1 MHTSTD
7 DPQTPTDEL
16 RTAPATDAA
25 PLRDVFAKARHHER
39 AELLAAA
46 RAADVIPYFH
56 VLSTPAMPVVE
67 MEGAQRIM
75 LGSNNYLGLTG
86 DERVL
91 AGAQDAL
98 HRYGTGLTG
107 SRPLNGTTPLH
118 LELEAEIAEWMGSE
132 DALVFTTGHQANLGT
147 LGTILG
153 VGDTVIADSGD
164 HASILDGCLLSR
176 AKLRPFRHNRLEKLE
191 KMLQRAEGDGGG
203 VLVVVDGVFSME
215 GDIAPLVDICEL
227 CERYGARLMVDEAH
241 GAGVL
246 GARGAGTAEL
256 LGLEDRVDLRVGTFS
271 KSLASCGGFVAG
283 PADVLEYLR
292 YYSRAFIFTASAVPA
307 ALGAALAA
315 LRVLRSPD
323 GAALLERVLG
333 NAWRLR
339 DGLEQL
345 GFAVVAPQSLPP
357 RPSVIGAQAASH
369 PLAAQVAPNPQAA
382 DGASHPTG
390 AAPGVRLDP
399 QGAPAIVTPIVPVLV
414 GDDWKAALLWRA
426 LYDAGV
432 FVNTALHPA
441 VPPGGAL
448 LRTSVMA
455 THDEAVIDRALDA
468 FARVKHTFEAAHGPL
483 PRPKEKGRF

>member
-1 MHTSTD
+1 MDTAKDAPANMHTSTD
-7 DPQTPTDEL
+7 
-16 RTAPATDAA
+16 
-25 PLRDVFAKARHHER
+25 VFAKVRGHER
-39 AELLAAA
+39 SELLSAA
-46 RAADVIPYFH
+46 READILPYFH
-56 VLSTPAMPVVE
+56 VLSSPAMPVVE
-67 MEGAQRIM
+67 MEGARRIM

-107 SRPLNGTTPLH
+107 SRLLNGTIPLH
-118 LELEAEIAEWMGSE
+118 LELEAEIAQWMNTE
-132 DALVFTTGHQANLGT
+132 DAIVFTTGHQANIGT
-147 LGTILG
+147 LGTLLAP
-153 VGDTVIADSGD
+153 GDTVIADAGD

-176 AKLRPFRHNRLEKLE
+176 AKLRPFRHNRLDKLE
-191 KMLQRAEGDGGG
+191 KMLDRARNDGGG

-215 GDIAPLVDICEL
+215 GDIAPLREICDL

-256 LGLEDRVDLRVGTFS
+256 LGVEERVDLRMGTFS

-283 PADVLEYLR
+283 PHEVIEYLR
-292 YYSRAFIFTASAVPA
+292 LYSRAFLFTASAVPA

-315 LRVLRSPD
+315 LRIVRSQEGPP
-323 GAALLERVLG
+323 LLGRVIE

-339 DGLEQL
+339 DGLHEL
-345 GFAVVAPQSLPP
+345 GFAVVSPQELP
-357 RPSVIGAQAASH
+357 
-369 PLAAQVAPNPQAA
+369 
-382 DGASHPTG
+382 DGDS
-390 AAPGVRLDP
+390 
-399 QGAPAIVTPIVPVLV
+399 IVTPIVPVLV
-414 GDDWKAALLWRA
+414 GDDWKAALLWKA
-426 LYDAGV
+426 LYDGGV

-455 THDEAVIDRALDA
+455 THDEATIGQALEV
-468 FARVKHTFEAAHGPL
+468 FARVKREFESEHGPL
-483 PRPKEKGRF
+483 PSAHSS